1 MIVLIDNYDSFT
13 WNLYH
18 FLGDLGCKTEVY
30 RNDKISVTDVIKL
43 KPSQIVISPGP
54 CDPNSAGISMSLV
67 NAAIKN
73 DIPLLGVCLG
83 HQSIAQALGGEV
95 IRCHEIIHGKTDNII
110 NEGFPSYTT
119 AAGWL
124 GYSDEKMI
132 KLTKKYLSEGWT
144 HFKMKVGQDIE
155 RDFHRCNIL
164 RNTIGENNF
173 LMIDANQIWSV
184 NESIENIN
192 YLKK

>member
-110 NEGFPSYTT
+110 NDQKTIFRGIPDKFNATRYHSLVVSNKNLPSNIEISAKEFITFCDPMNQRSSNPRSLLLFVKSYSGFI
-119 AAGWL
+119 GL
-124 GYSDEKMI
+124 GQ
-132 KLTKKYLSEGWT
+132 LTL
-144 HFKMKVGQDIE
+144 FQ
-155 RDFHRCNIL
+155 
-164 RNTIGENNF
+164 
-173 LMIDANQIWSV
+173 
-184 NESIENIN
+184 
-192 YLKK
+192 